1 MTRERRHV
9 LEYALF
15 RGLSGVLRALP
26 EGLALR
32 LGAAVGW
39 FVGTLLGLR
48 RGVVRANLRLA
59 FPERSEAWRRRVA
72 RASWAHLGR
81 ETVATFRLADATP
94 EALLARCDFTGLE
107 AFEAAVAEGRGV
119 VLVSGHLGNW
129 EVGGASLAARGL
141 PVDAVAKGM
150 ANRRFE
156 EDVTATRHRLGLR
169 IVEMGQAPR
178 AVPRSLAAGRIAA
191 LVADQDMHRNGVFVP
206 FFGVP
211 AATARG
217 PAVFALRSGAPVF
230 LGIPLR
236 SRDDPRRFDM
246 RLERI
251 KFEPGGTVEEDVRRL
266 TALHTRALEA
276 AVRSAPEQYFW
287 QHKRWKTQPKE

>member
-1 MTRERRHV
+1 MNRDRRHA

-15 RGLSGVLRALP
+15 RVLAGVLRAVP
-26 EGLALR
+26 EGVALR
-32 LGAAVGW
+32 IGAAVGW
-39 FVGTLLGLR
+39 FAGAVVGLR
-48 RGVVRANLRLA
+48 RRVVRDNLRRA
-59 FPERSEAWRRRVA
+59 FPDRAEAWRRRVA

-81 ETVATFRLADATP
+81 ETVATFRLADVTP
-94 EALLARCDFTGLE
+94 EELLDRCDFTGIE
-107 AFEAAVAEGRGV
+107 AFEAALAEGRGV

-156 EDVTATRHRLGLR
+156 EDVTATRRRLGLR
-169 IVEMGQAPR
+169 LVEMGRAPR
-178 AVPRSLAAGRIAA
+178 EVMRSLRAGRVAA
-191 LVADQDMHRNGVFVP
+191 LVADQDMHRGGLFVP
-206 FFGVP
+206 FFGEP
-211 AATARG
+211 ASTAKG
-217 PAVFALRSGAPVF
+217 PAVFALRSGAPLF

-236 SRDDPRRFDM
+236 SRDDRRRFDM

-251 KFEPGGTVEEDVRRL
+251 EYEPTGDLEEDVRRL

-276 AVRSAPEQYFW
+276 AVREAPEQYFW
-287 QHKRWKTQPKE
+287 QHKRWKTRP